1 MRKTSNSLPVKNVYT
16 TFNFFLF
23 RVTAKIEI
31 GAEDGVLIKQTFPM
45 NKNGE
50 ADTNEADGKAG
61 GQNQLSVYRQRWIV
75 LFTVALFNNT
85 TLCHGLGMHR
95 LETMSTTFKER
106 AVLAG
111 E

>member
-31 GAEDGVLIKQTFPM
+31 GAKDGVLIKQTFPI
-45 NKNGE
+45 NKNG
-50 ADTNEADGKAG
+50 EADGKAG

-85 TLCHGLGMHR
+85 TLCHGSGMHR

-106 AVLAG
+106 SVLPG